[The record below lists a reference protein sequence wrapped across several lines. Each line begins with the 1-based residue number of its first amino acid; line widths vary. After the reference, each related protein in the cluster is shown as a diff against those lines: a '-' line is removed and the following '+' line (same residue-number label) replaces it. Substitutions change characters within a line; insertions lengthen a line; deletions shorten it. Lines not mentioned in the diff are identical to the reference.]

1 MSDDLILPILLGFFS
16 LVGVWMFISPEQYV
30 LWIKNARPSL
40 GLKEDDPRALATARF
55 MGGCFVA
62 CSILF
67 FVAFVFERYRR

>member
-1 MSDDLILPILLGFFS
+1 VNDGLILPILLGFFS

-30 LWIKNARPSL
+30 LWIKNARPFL

-55 MGGCFVA
+55 IGGCFVA

-67 FVAFVFERYRR
+67 FVAFLFARYRG